1 MFRHAKYI
9 WLINLELNTSVR
21 TAALGPESDP
31 TKKKKKKV
39 NPTLA
44 TGKDLPSEARKA
56 ESKQTAVSFKWCSL
70 V

>member
-1 MFRHAKYI
+1 MSNQQRVDCKVA
-9 WLINLELNTSVR
+9 
-21 TAALGPESDP
+21 
-31 TKKKKKKV
+31 KKKV

-44 TGKDLPSEARKA
+44 TVKDLSSEARKL